1 MKKRQTNFPKAG
13 DDEKISLRNSNYPR
27 FPLDFAIAMKDNT
40 PKIWG
45 AGGNIEGNRSFRLLR
60 DHIENDNNSETILKK
75 IKEREAW
82 ASRHIEDGNQFASG
96 NKEPIYLMLVVLLHK
111 LSG

>member
-1 MKKRQTNFPKAG
+1 MKIRQTNFPKAG

-60 DHIENDNNSETILKK
+60 DHIENDNNNYLWLFCNDFNTFNDY
-75 IKEREAW
+75 R
-82 ASRHIEDGNQFASG
+82 
-96 NKEPIYLMLVVLLHK
+96 YLMNY
-111 LSG
+111 

>member
-60 DHIENDNNSETILKK
+60 EVLSSILSKFKLCSSNKYVSKELNSLLGNIKKTILK
-75 IKEREAW
+75 
-82 ASRHIEDGNQFASG
+82 
-96 NKEPIYLMLVVLLHK
+96 
-111 LSG
+111 

>member
-1 MKKRQTNFPKAG
+1 MKIRQTNFPKAG

-75 IKEREAW
+75 RGQVVI
-82 ASRHIEDGNQFASG
+82 SRTEINLQVVTKSL
-96 NKEPIYLMLVVLLHK
+96 IYQMLVVLLHK